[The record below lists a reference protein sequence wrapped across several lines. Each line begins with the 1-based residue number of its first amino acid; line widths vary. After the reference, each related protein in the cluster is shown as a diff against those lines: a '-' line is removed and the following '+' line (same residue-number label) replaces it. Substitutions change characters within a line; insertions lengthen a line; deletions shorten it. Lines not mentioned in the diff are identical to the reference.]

1 MAHNFKDLKIWQ
13 EAMKVVKST
22 YLLSAQLPSDERF
35 GLISQINR
43 CAVSIPSNIAEGS
56 GRTTDKDFLNFINF
70 SLSSSFELETQLILA
85 NDLFNLDV
93 EELIIKINELQRMI
107 VGFKKS
113 ISIKL
118 DQNNNLQDIKNSKAS
133 LNLASRI

>member
-1 MAHNFKDLKIWQ
+1 MAHNFKEMKIWQ

-22 YLLSAQLPSDERF
+22 YFLTAQLPSDEKF

-56 GRTTDKDFLNFINF
+56 GRSTEKDFLNFLNI

-85 NDLFNLDV
+85 NDIFNLDV
-93 EELIIKINELQRMI
+93 EDLSLKVNELQRMI

-113 ISIKL
+113 INNKLEQEKNIK
-118 DQNNNLQDIKNSKAS
+118 QDKKTMETSNV
-133 LNLASRI
+133 

>member
-22 YLLSAQLPSDERF
+22 YLLNAQLPSDERF

-113 ISIKL
+113 ISLKL

-133 LNLASRI
+133 LI

>member
-1 MAHNFKDLKIWQ
+1 MAHNFKEMKIWK

-22 YLLSAQLPSDERF
+22 YFLTAQLPSEEKF

-56 GRTTDKDFLNFINF
+56 GRSTEKDFLNFLNI
-70 SLSSSFELETQLILA
+70 SLSSSFELETQLILV
-85 NDLFNLDV
+85 NDIFNLDV
-93 EELIIKINELQRMI
+93 EDLSLKVNELQRMI

-113 ISIKL
+113 INNKLEQEKNIKQDKKTMETRMSSI
-118 DQNNNLQDIKNSKAS
+118 
-133 LNLASRI
+133 

>member
-1 MAHNFKDLKIWQ
+1 MGHNFKDLKIWQ
-13 EAMKVVKST
+13 DAMKVVKST

-43 CAVSIPSNIAEGS
+43 CAVSIPSNITEGS

-133 LNLASRI
+133 LI

>member
-1 MAHNFKDLKIWQ
+1 MGHNFKDLKIWQ

-70 SLSSSFELETQLILA
+70 SLSSSFELETQLILV

-133 LNLASRI
+133 LI

>member
-1 MAHNFKDLKIWQ
+1 MGHNFKDLKIWQ

-35 GLISQINR
+35 GLMSQINR

-70 SLSSSFELETQLILA
+70 SLSSSFELETQLILV

-118 DQNNNLQDIKNSKAS
+118 DQINNLQDIKNSKAS
-133 LNLASRI
+133 LV

>member
-22 YLLSAQLPSDERF
+22 YLLTAQLPLDERF

-43 CAVSIPSNIAEGS
+43 SAVSIPSNIAEGS
-56 GRTTDKDFLNFINF
+56 GRTTDKDFLNFINI

-85 NDLFNLDV
+85 NDLFQLDV
-93 EELIIKINELQRMI
+93 QNLIIKINELQRMI

-113 ISIKL
+113 ISFKL
-118 DQNNNLQDIKNSKAS
+118 NNNKNEQDVKLSDAVLSSI
-133 LNLASRI
+133 

>member
-1 MAHNFKDLKIWQ
+1 MGHNFKDLKIWQ

-22 YLLSAQLPSDERF
+22 YLLAAQLPLDERF

-43 CAVSIPSNIAEGS
+43 SAVSIPSNIAEGS
-56 GRTTDKDFLNFINF
+56 GRTTDKDFLNFINI

-85 NDLFNLDV
+85 NDWFQLDV
-93 EELIIKINELQRMI
+93 QDLIGKINELQRMI

-113 ISIKL
+113 ISFKL
-118 DQNNNLQDIKNSKAS
+118 NNNKNEQDVKFSNAALSSI
-133 LNLASRI
+133 

>member
-1 MAHNFKDLKIWQ
+1 MAHNFKEMKIWQ

-22 YLLSAQLPSDERF
+22 YLLTAQLPSDEKF

-56 GRTTDKDFLNFINF
+56 GRSTEKDFLNFLNI
-70 SLSSSFELETQLILA
+70 SLSSSFELETQLILV
-85 NDLFNLDV
+85 NDIFNIDV
-93 EELIIKINELQRMI
+93 EDLSLKVNELQRMI

-113 ISIKL
+113 IKNKLEQDKNIK
-118 DQNNNLQDIKNSKAS
+118 QDKKTMETSNV
-133 LNLASRI
+133 

>member
-133 LNLASRI
+133 LI

>member
-1 MAHNFKDLKIWQ
+1 M
-13 EAMKVVKST
+13 
-22 YLLSAQLPSDERF
+22 
-35 GLISQINR
+35 
-43 CAVSIPSNIAEGS
+43 
-56 GRTTDKDFLNFINF
+56 
-70 SLSSSFELETQLILA
+70 SSSFELETQLILV

-133 LNLASRI
+133 LI

>member
-43 CAVSIPSNIAEGS
+43 CAFSIPSNISEGS

-113 ISIKL
+113 ISLKL

-133 LNLASRI
+133 LI

>member
-113 ISIKL
+113 ISMKL
-118 DQNNNLQDIKNSKAS
+118 DQNSNLQDIKNSKAI
-133 LNLASRI
+133 LI

>member
-113 ISIKL
+113 ISLKL

-133 LNLASRI
+133 LI

>member
-1 MAHNFKDLKIWQ
+1 MGHNFKDLKIWQ

-70 SLSSSFELETQLILA
+70 SLSSSFELETQLILV

-93 EELIIKINELQRMI
+93 EELIIKIFELDS
-107 VGFKKS
+107 V
-113 ISIKL
+113 
-118 DQNNNLQDIKNSKAS
+118 DPSK
-133 LNLASRI
+133 